1 MQDYEKKLIKKIYKI
16 SQLYKNGT
24 QEQRIQV
31 GKIMTE
37 NNREIKKK

>member
-1 MQDYEKKLIKKIYKI
+1 MQNYEKKLIKKIYKI

-24 QEQRIQV
+24 QEQRLQV

-37 NNREIKKK
+37 NRRTKKK

>member
-1 MQDYEKKLIKKIYKI
+1 MQDYEKKLIKRIYKI

-24 QEQRIQV
+24 QEQRLQV

-37 NNREIKKK
+37 NRRTKKK

>member
-1 MQDYEKKLIKKIYKI
+1 MQNYEKKLIKKIYKI

-24 QEQRIQV
+24 QEQRLQV

-37 NNREIKKK
+37 NRKTKKK

>member
-24 QEQRIQV
+24 QEQRLQV

-37 NNREIKKK
+37 NRKTKKK

>member
-1 MQDYEKKLIKKIYKI
+1 MQDYEKNLIKKIYKI

-24 QEQRIQV
+24 QEQRLQV

-37 NNREIKKK
+37 NRKTKKK

>member
-1 MQDYEKKLIKKIYKI
+1 MQDYEKKLIKKIYRI

-24 QEQRIQV
+24 QEQRLQV

-37 NNREIKKK
+37 NRRTKKK